1 MPGDFTRDADFS
13 LPTERLK
20 RAIVKAAG
28 ADRTSF
34 FNATLAA
41 TRLFGNAIAA
51 NMFMLG
57 MASQKGA
64 LPLTPAS
71 VEEAIRLNGQAV
83 KMNIAAFRW
92 GRKAAHD
99 PQSVEALMSD
109 QPGPAQPEAKET
121 VADII
126 DRRAE
131 FLRGYQNKA
140 WAAKYR
146 ETLQPLVEAEVL
158 ACGEAGSVSEAAARS
173 LFKLMAI
180 KDEYEVARLYSDG
193 SFKQQ
198 LGRQFESYD
207 KLEYHMAPPVL
218 GRKDASGHPKKTSF
232 GGAMRVLFPVLAV
245 LKVLRG
251 TPLDMFGYSDERR
264 MEREILSAFVDELKQ
279 ICVTLRSDNSDQISE
294 FLAYPMKIK
303 GYGHVKERNFK
314 SIFPEKEKMKKS
326 ILEGISSSASIA
338 AE

>member
-1 MPGDFTRDADFS
+1 
-13 LPTERLK
+13 
-20 RAIVKAAG
+20 
-28 ADRTSF
+28 
-34 FNATLAA
+34 
-41 TRLFGNAIAA
+41 
-51 NMFMLG
+51 MFMLG

-109 QPGPAQPEAKET
+109 QPGPAQPEARET
-121 VADII
+121 VAEII

-158 ACGEAGSVSEAAARS
+158 ACGEAGPVSEAAARS

-232 GGAMRVLFPVLAV
+232 GGAMRVLFPVLAAF
-245 LKVLRG
+245 KVLRG

-264 MEREILSAFVDELKQ
+264 MEREILSVFVDELKQ
-279 ICVTLRSDNSDQISE
+279 ICVTLRSDNSDQVAE

-326 ILEGISSSASIA
+326 ILEGVSSSASIA

>member
-1 MPGDFTRDADFS
+1 
-13 LPTERLK
+13 L
-20 RAIVKAAG
+20 
-28 ADRTSF
+28 
-34 FNATLAA
+34 
-41 TRLFGNAIAA
+41 
-51 NMFMLG
+51 
-57 MASQKGA
+57 
-64 LPLTPAS
+64 
-71 VEEAIRLNGQAV
+71 
-83 KMNIAAFRW
+83 
-92 GRKAAHD
+92 
-99 PQSVEALMSD
+99 
-109 QPGPAQPEAKET
+109 
-121 VADII
+121 I
-126 DRRAE
+126 DRRAAE

-146 ETLQPLVEAEVL
+146 DTAGRLSRRRRV
-158 ACGEAGSVSEAAARS
+158 ACGEPGPVSAAAAASS

-193 SFKQQ
+193 SFKRQ
-198 LGRQFESYD
+198 LAAQFESYD

-232 GGAMRVLFPVLAV
+232 GGAMRVLFPILAAF
-245 LKVLRG
+245 KVLRG

-264 MEREILSAFVDELKQ
+264 MEREILSVFVDELKQ
-279 ICVTLRSDNSDQISE
+279 ICVTLRSDNSDQVAE

-326 ILEGISSSASIA
+326 ILEGVSSSASIA